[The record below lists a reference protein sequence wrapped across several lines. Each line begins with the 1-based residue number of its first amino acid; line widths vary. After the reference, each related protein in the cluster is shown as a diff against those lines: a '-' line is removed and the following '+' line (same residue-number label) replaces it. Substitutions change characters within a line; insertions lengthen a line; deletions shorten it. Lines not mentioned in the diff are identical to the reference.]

1 MLCPQPLRSTPTD
14 SRQVRFLSHQGA
26 VTVTDPTDSLESRPI
41 RAVAFDLDGTLVDS
55 VADLTHAA
63 NLLLTEL
70 GRPPVDLPAVRSF
83 VGDGAP
89 KLVERVLAATGG
101 VPAEEEADR
110 CLARFLTIYE
120 ADPSAHSQLYPGVAD
135 TLDALAAAGLRLG
148 VCTNKPMAATLRLL
162 DDLGIA
168 GRFAAVVGGDS
179 YPTRKPSPEPVLGL
193 LDRLGVQPNEAV
205 FVGDNEHDVA
215 AARAAGVARVLLVPY
230 GYARVPLDTLPH
242 DGILDGFDDLAKRLS
257 R

>member
-1 MLCPQPLRSTPTD
+1 M
-14 SRQVRFLSHQGA
+14 
-26 VTVTDPTDSLESRPI
+26 TDPAHRRPI

-55 VADLTHAA
+55 AADLMHAS
-63 NLLLTEL
+63 NTLLAEL

-83 VGDGAP
+83 IGDGAP

-101 VPAEEEADR
+101 VPAADETAR
-110 CLARFLTIYE
+110 CLQRFLAIYE
-120 ADPSAHSQLYPGVAD
+120 ADPSAHSALYPGVAE
-135 TLDALAAAGLRLG
+135 TLGALTQAGLRLG
-148 VCTNKPMAATLRLL
+148 VCTNKPMGATLRLL

-193 LDRLGVQPNEAV
+193 LERLEVRPEEAA

-215 AARAAGVARVLLVPY
+215 ASRAAGVALVLLVPY
-230 GYARVPLDTLPH
+230 GYARVPLDGLPH
-242 DGILDGFDDLAKRLS
+242 DGILDGFAGLPGRLS
-257 R
+257 C

>member
-1 MLCPQPLRSTPTD
+1 MTD
-14 SRQVRFLSHQGA
+14 TA
-26 VTVTDPTDSLESRPI
+26 DSLNRPAI

-55 VADLTHAA
+55 VADLMHASNA
-63 NLLLTEL
+63 LLAEL
-70 GRPPVDLPAVRSF
+70 GRPPVDLAAVRSF

-101 VPAEEEADR
+101 VPAPDEAAR
-110 CLARFLTIYE
+110 CLERFLAIYG
-120 ADPSAHSQLYPGVAD
+120 ADPSAHSTLYPGVAE
-135 TLDALAAAGLRLG
+135 TLGRLAEAGLRLG

-179 YPTRKPSPEPVLGL
+179 YPSRKPSPEPVLGL
-193 LDRLGVQPNEAV
+193 LERLGVEPAETV

-215 AARAAGVARVLLVPY
+215 AARAAGVARVLVVPY
-230 GYARVPLDTLPH
+230 GYARVPLDGLPH
-242 DGILDGFDDLAKRLS
+242 DGILGGFAELAERLS
-257 R
+257 C

>member
-1 MLCPQPLRSTPTD
+1 MN
-14 SRQVRFLSHQGA
+14 
-26 VTVTDPTDSLESRPI
+26 DPVNRLPV

-55 VADLTHAA
+55 VADLMHASNA
-63 NLLLTEL
+63 LLAEL
-70 GRPPVDLPAVRSF
+70 GRSPVDLPAVRSF

-101 VPAEEEADR
+101 VPDVDEAAR
-110 CLARFLTIYE
+110 CLERFLTIYE
-120 ADPSAHSQLYPGVAD
+120 ADPSAHSKLYPAVAE
-135 TLDALAAAGLRLG
+135 TLGKLAEAGLRLG
-148 VCTNKPMAATLRLL
+148 VCTNKPMGATLRLL

-168 GRFAAVVGGDS
+168 NRFAAVVGGDS

-193 LDRLGVQPNEAV
+193 LERLGVAPSETV

-230 GYARVPLDTLPH
+230 GYARVPLDGLPH
-242 DGILDGFDDLAKRLS
+242 DGILDGFADLAGRLS
-257 R
+257 C

>member
-1 MLCPQPLRSTPTD
+1 MTD
-14 SRQVRFLSHQGA
+14 
-26 VTVTDPTDSLESRPI
+26 TVNSSPI

-55 VADLTHAA
+55 VADLMHASNA
-63 NLLLTEL
+63 LLAEL
-70 GRPPVDLPAVRSF
+70 GRPPVDLAAVRSF

-101 VPAEEEADR
+101 VPAPDEAAR
-110 CLARFLTIYE
+110 CVKRFLAIYE
-120 ADPSAHSQLYPGVAD
+120 ADPSAHSTLYPGVAE
-135 TLDALAAAGLRLG
+135 TLGRLAEAGLRLG

-179 YPTRKPSPEPVLGL
+179 YPSRKPSPEPVLGL
-193 LDRLGVQPNEAV
+193 LERLGVAPAQTV

-215 AARAAGVARVLLVPY
+215 AARAAGVARVLVVPY
-230 GYARVPLDTLPH
+230 GYARVPLDGLPH
-242 DGILDGFDDLAKRLS
+242 DGILGGFAELAERLS
-257 R
+257 C

>member
-1 MLCPQPLRSTPTD
+1 MTD
-14 SRQVRFLSHQGA
+14 
-26 VTVTDPTDSLESRPI
+26 TVNRPAI

-55 VADLTHAA
+55 VADLMHASNA
-63 NLLLTEL
+63 LLAEL
-70 GRPPVDLPAVRSF
+70 GRPPVDLAAVRSF

-101 VPAEEEADR
+101 VPAAADEAAR
-110 CLARFLTIYE
+110 CLERFLAIYE
-120 ADPSAHSQLYPGVAD
+120 ADPSAHSTLYPGVAE
-135 TLDALAAAGLRLG
+135 TLDRLAEAGLRLG

-162 DDLGIA
+162 EDLGIA

-193 LDRLGVQPNEAV
+193 LERLEVTPAETV

-215 AARAAGVARVLLVPY
+215 AARAAGVARVLVVPY
-230 GYARVPLDTLPH
+230 GYARVPLDGLPH
-242 DGILDGFDDLAKRLS
+242 DGILGGFADLAERLS
-257 R
+257 C

>member
-1 MLCPQPLRSTPTD
+1 MTD
-14 SRQVRFLSHQGA
+14 TA
-26 VTVTDPTDSLESRPI
+26 DSLNRPAI

-55 VADLTHAA
+55 VADLMHASNA
-63 NLLLTEL
+63 LLAEL

-101 VPAEEEADR
+101 IPAAEEAAR
-110 CLARFLTIYE
+110 CLSRFLSIYE
-120 ADPSAHSQLYPGVAD
+120 ADPSAHSVLYPGVAG
-135 TLDALAAAGLRLG
+135 TLDALAKSGLRLG
-148 VCTNKPMAATLRLL
+148 VCTNKPMGATARLL

-168 GRFAAVVGGDS
+168 GFFTAVVGGDS

-193 LDRLGVQPNEAV
+193 LGRLGVGPAETV

-230 GYARVPLDTLPH
+230 GYARVPLDGLPH
-242 DGILDGFDDLAKRLS
+242 DGILDGFADLPGRLS
-257 R
+257 C

>member
-1 MLCPQPLRSTPTD
+1 MTNPAD
-14 SRQVRFLSHQGA
+14 SPADNLNR
-26 VTVTDPTDSLESRPI
+26 RPI

-55 VADLTHAA
+55 VADLMHASNA
-63 NLLLTEL
+63 LLAEL
-70 GRPPVDLPAVRSF
+70 GRPPVDLPSVRSF

-101 VPAEEEADR
+101 VPAPDETAR
-110 CLARFLTIYE
+110 CVGRFLEIYE
-120 ADPSAHSQLYPGVAD
+120 ADPSAHSALYPGVAD
-135 TLDALAAAGLRLG
+135 TLETLAAAGLRLG

-193 LDRLGVQPNEAV
+193 LDRLGVRPEETA

-215 AARAAGVARVLLVPY
+215 AARAAGVARVLVVPY
-230 GYARVPLDTLPH
+230 GYTRVPLAGLPH
-242 DGILDGFDDLAKRLS
+242 DGVLDGFADLAKRLS
-257 R
+257 C

>member
-1 MLCPQPLRSTPTD
+1 MTD
-14 SRQVRFLSHQGA
+14 TA
-26 VTVTDPTDSLESRPI
+26 DSLHRPAI

-55 VADLTHAA
+55 VADLMHASNA
-63 NLLLTEL
+63 LLAEL
-70 GRPPVDLPAVRSF
+70 GRPPVDLAAVRSF

-101 VPAEEEADR
+101 VPAPEEAAR
-110 CLARFLTIYE
+110 CVKRFLAIYE
-120 ADPSAHSQLYPGVAD
+120 ADPSAHSTLYPGVAE
-135 TLDALAAAGLRLG
+135 TLGRLAEAGLRLG
-148 VCTNKPMAATLRLL
+148 VCTNKPIAATLRLL

-193 LDRLGVQPNEAV
+193 LERLEVAPAETV

-215 AARAAGVARVLLVPY
+215 AARAAAVAQVLVVPY
-230 GYARVPLDTLPH
+230 GYARVPLDGLPH
-242 DGILDGFDDLAKRLS
+242 DGLLDGFAELAERLS
-257 R
+257 C

>member
-1 MLCPQPLRSTPTD
+1 M
-14 SRQVRFLSHQGA
+14 
-26 VTVTDPTDSLESRPI
+26 TDPVNRRPI

-55 VADLTHAA
+55 AADLMHASNA
-63 NLLLTEL
+63 LLAEL

-83 VGDGAP
+83 IGDGAP
-89 KLVERVLAATGG
+89 KLVKRVLAATGG
-101 VPAEEEADR
+101 RPAPAEEAR
-110 CLARFLTIYE
+110 CLQRFLAIYE
-120 ADPSAHSQLYPGVAD
+120 ADPSAHSALYPGVAD
-135 TLDALAAAGLRLG
+135 TLEALAGAGLRLG
-148 VCTNKPMAATLRLL
+148 VCTNKPMGATVRLL

-193 LDRLGVQPNEAV
+193 LERLGVAPAEAV

-230 GYARVPLDTLPH
+230 GYARVPLDGLPH
-242 DGILDGFDDLAKRLS
+242 DGILDGFADLAGRLS
-257 R
+257 C

>member
-1 MLCPQPLRSTPTD
+1 MTD
-14 SRQVRFLSHQGA
+14 
-26 VTVTDPTDSLESRPI
+26 TVNRPAI

-55 VADLTHAA
+55 VADLMHASNA
-63 NLLLTEL
+63 LLAEL
-70 GRPPVDLPAVRSF
+70 GRPPVDLAAVRSF

-101 VPAEEEADR
+101 VPAADEAAR
-110 CLARFLTIYE
+110 CVKRFLAIYE
-120 ADPSAHSQLYPGVAD
+120 ADPSAHSTLYPGVAE
-135 TLDALAAAGLRLG
+135 TLGRLVEAGLRLG

-168 GRFAAVVGGDS
+168 ARFAAVVGGDS

-193 LDRLGVQPNEAV
+193 LERLGVAPAETV

-215 AARAAGVARVLLVPY
+215 AGRAAGVARVLVVPY
-230 GYARVPLDTLPH
+230 GYARIPLDGLPH
-242 DGILDGFDDLAKRLS
+242 DGILGGFAELAERLS
-257 R
+257 C

>member
-1 MLCPQPLRSTPTD
+1 MTD
-14 SRQVRFLSHQGA
+14 
-26 VTVTDPTDSLESRPI
+26 TVNRPAI

-55 VADLTHAA
+55 VADLMHAS
-63 NLLLTEL
+63 NVLLAEL
-70 GRPPVDLPAVRSF
+70 GRPPVDLAAVRSF

-101 VPAEEEADR
+101 VPAADETAR
-110 CLARFLTIYE
+110 CVKRFLAIYE
-120 ADPSAHSQLYPGVAD
+120 ADPSAHSTLYPGVAE
-135 TLDALAAAGLRLG
+135 TLGRLAEAGLRLG

-193 LDRLGVQPNEAV
+193 LERLEVAPAETV

-215 AARAAGVARVLLVPY
+215 ASRAAGVARVLVVPY
-230 GYARVPLDTLPH
+230 GYARVPLDGLPH
-242 DGILDGFDDLAKRLS
+242 DGVLDGFADLARRLS
-257 R
+257 C